1 MRATGP
7 QGWTLINS
15 KLMLAAREIDAIGRY
30 RNGARL
36 FLVRLWL
43 QNPNNPP
50 NPAKAAIRGATM
62 SCSSA

>member
-1 MRATGP
+1 
-7 QGWTLINS
+7 
-15 KLMLAAREIDAIGRY
+15 MLAAQEIDAVGRY
-30 RNGARL
+30 RNGARP
-36 FLVRLWL
+36 FLVKLWL